1 MAWELFGSFM
11 YIKEIRIKNFRS
23 IKDCSIVLDN
33 INVFYGLNDVGKS
46 NILKA
51 LNLFFNNTI
60 SHNESFSF
68 DKDFCNFSSTPHKKA
83 KEIKI
88 SLLLQPPKSYSDNK
102 EFLWEKTWRRDGL
115 HKDSLF
121 NIEDG
126 RNKKYTWAK
135 KLKYRYIPAMKDD
148 LYFSNLL
155 SELYN
160 TLSSSISNS
169 LTSASDNF
177 LSIIK
182 KSTKELSDDLYKQL
196 NFKSE
201 IDLPP
206 DLSSLFSILDFKT
219 DKYSNRISIKN
230 RGDGIKI
237 RHIPSILQF
246 FHIEINKNNTRG
258 TVKTDTI
265 WGYEEPENNL
275 EGGATFEL
283 SSQFIKISNE
293 IQILTTTHSPAFY
306 LLKEQTE
313 KCQLLRVSQEENNG
327 TSYTPIN
334 NLSENSDSHQD
345 EFLAIISPFI
355 EKERK
360 KLSELENKI
369 SELDEKTRDKHIIFV
384 EGKTDKIIIDKYL
397 EKINLSDH
405 IKVLECGSASGVSDY
420 MKSWLFNPN
429 FEGDYQY
436 YILGIVDNDK
446 AGIKAKQDFNEFLT
460 EISSVDRIQ
469 KKIDRNNRKDGLIR
483 SLNSKSLGTN
493 LIKHL
498 GNSVPITIE
507 MLFDPEHWK
516 YGIKKGWVVS
526 RNSIDIMHILSNKM
540 DNLDISP
547 KKWLREQGIS
557 DDYSIY
563 IYNEV
568 RDESKTAFAKYI
580 ISQATDFS
588 ALGEILNPF
597 IKKIKRTLGIKDN

>member
-1 MAWELFGSFM
+1 MAWELFGGFM

-46 NILKA
+46 NVLKA

-206 DLSSLFSILDFKT
+206 DLSSLFSILDF
-219 DKYSNRISIKN
+219 
-230 RGDGIKI
+230 
-237 RHIPSILQF
+237 
-246 FHIEINKNNTRG
+246 
-258 TVKTDTI
+258 KTDTI

-469 KKIDRNNRKDGLIR
+469 KKIDRNNRKDGLIL